1 MLVCYSYCSL
11 NWNCVGLRGGGAG
24 GQQQINVPV
33 FPKLNSFS
41 QYIVYAMYE
50 KCHKAKMLSKII
62 NSKPFQ
68 MRKRDWKA
76 GL

>member
-1 MLVCYSYCSL
+1 MS
-11 NWNCVGLRGGGAG
+11 GGWGG

-33 FPKLNSFS
+33 FPKLNSYS
-41 QYIVYAMYE
+41 QYIVYAIYE
-50 KCHKAKMLSKII
+50 KSHKVKIQSKII
-62 NSKPFQ
+62 NSRPFQ